1 MSARSR
7 RIVLVMIVLHAAV
20 LLSPTRAVELGPQG
34 VVREFCQL
42 DGMGQRV
49 SILGWQQIAPLV
61 SWSLEPAW
69 DHVVLISG
77 YAVGPFKPGEGGTP
91 MVGVDYTDVGQ
102 VSAFGFD
109 TAAQLETLRF
119 ELQPTE
125 AGRWRINGPP
135 PPPHIFA
142 DRADIEAMRRS
153 FEEGGLNFI
162 PNALFVWRT
171 MRTEGWDV
179 PFERTTDLP
188 SGPGYRV
195 VDEPAVGDVV
205 LYLRDG
211 DPYHA
216 GLLAADNQV
225 VSSTLN
231 GGIVHTPLAT
241 FTGEVSY
248 LRLARA
254 DRLPIAEV
262 PTQAPAVTT
271 PAARPTPVAR
281 ALDRAP
287 AQQRTPASRISTP
300 RVLTPRVSKHK
311 RKRQP
316 PSKPVKKPGRKTK
329 ASPHPMPVAACTPR

>member
-1 MSARSR
+1 MSARR
-7 RIVLVMIVLHAAV
+7 HRIVLVMIVLHAA
-20 LLSPTRAVELGPQG
+20 LFLSPARAVERGPQS
-34 VVREFCQL
+34 VVRQFCQQ

-77 YAVGPFKPGEGGTP
+77 YAIGPLKPGDGGTL

-109 TAAQLETLRF
+109 ATLQLETLSF

-153 FEEGGLNFI
+153 FEEGGLNFV
-162 PNALFVWRT
+162 PNTLFVWRM

-179 PFERTTDLP
+179 PFERTTDLL

-205 LYLRDG
+205 LYLREG

-231 GGIVHTPLAT
+231 GGVVRTPVGT
-241 FTGEVSY
+241 FTGDVRY
-248 LRLARA
+248 LRLARS

-262 PTQAPAVTT
+262 PAQPRTVSTPAAHPT
-271 PAARPTPVAR
+271 PAARALHRAPAPRRTPAPRVSTRKRKRRPPRKHAKKPARKTKSSAHSTPVA
-281 ALDRAP
+281 A
-287 AQQRTPASRISTP
+287 RTP
-300 RVLTPRVSKHK
+300 
-311 RKRQP
+311 QP
-316 PSKPVKKPGRKTK
+316 
-329 ASPHPMPVAACTPR
+329 

>member
-7 RIVLVMIVLHAAV
+7 HIVLVMIVLHAAV
-20 LLSPTRAVELGPQG
+20 ILSPARAVEIGPQS
-34 VVREFCQL
+34 VVRQFCQL

-49 SILGWQQIAPLV
+49 SINGWPQIAPLV

-77 YAVGPFKPGEGGTP
+77 YAVGPLKPGDGGTL

-109 TAAQLETLRF
+109 AAVQLETLSF

-153 FEEGGLNFI
+153 FEKGGLNFI
-162 PNALFVWRT
+162 PNTLFVWRM
-171 MRTEGWDV
+171 MRADGWDV

-205 LYLRDG
+205 LYFRAG

-231 GGIVHTPLAT
+231 GGIVRTPVTT
-241 FTGEVSY
+241 FTGDVSY

-262 PTQAPAVTT
+262 STQPPAVNTPTAHPT
-271 PAARPTPVAR
+271 PAAR
-281 ALDRAP
+281 ALHRAP
-287 AQQRTPASRISTP
+287 APRVSTP
-300 RVLTPRVSKHK
+300 RALKHK

-316 PSKPVKKPGRKTK
+316 PRKHVKKPGRKTN
-329 ASPHPMPVAACTPR
+329 ASARPTPVAVRTPQR